1 MRGYI
6 YIFFCF
12 YFCFFDRTD
21 EFKSMARIGLLKEI
35 RTEAWLFE
43 LLFRTYWKNV
53 ERTKCIN
60 LGKIKFTSYSIKIAV
75 LKEYLILCIHVDIFE
90 LYISLRLG
98 ENFRGSIFS
107 PREKRGR
114 YCWKKVTIFFS
125 KIDSIF
131 QWGKKKGTTNSCGTR
146 RESWKIV
153 HFFPPSRFGKFV
165 SAGESENFA
174 GNNALSGGNNA
185 PRFVSKL
192 SLEGN

>member
-90 LYISLRLG
+90 IRIVYFSAP
-98 ENFRGSIFS
+98 RGKFS
-107 PREKRGR
+107 WIDFFPHEKNAVG
-114 YCWKKVTIFFS
+114 IA
-125 KIDSIF
+125 
-131 QWGKKKGTTNSCGTR
+131 GKK
-146 RESWKIV
+146 
-153 HFFPPSRFGKFV
+153 
-165 SAGESENFA
+165 
-174 GNNALSGGNNA
+174 
-185 PRFVSKL
+185 
-192 SLEGN
+192 

>member
-98 ENFRGSIFS
+98 ENFRGSIFFLTRKTRS
-107 PREKRGR
+107 VLLEKSN
-114 YCWKKVTIFFS
+114 YFLF
-125 KIDSIF
+125 
-131 QWGKKKGTTNSCGTR
+131 
-146 RESWKIV
+146 
-153 HFFPPSRFGKFV
+153 
-165 SAGESENFA
+165 
-174 GNNALSGGNNA
+174 
-185 PRFVSKL
+185 
-192 SLEGN
+192 